1 MFRLIENIC
10 SKPVVIPEELD
21 PVLSQLLQ
29 GMLIKDPIQRMSL
42 VSVKNHNWCRKKH
55 VRSMEEVS
63 IGGTDPRHS
72 ISIIP
77 YLRCHHY
84 SDEDFQSEDEFF
96 TEHELNASRVAAS
109 GDSSASGGNEVEG
122 SDTAL
127 NKRSR
132 KSSKPTSCIN
142 VRSISNCKQS

>member
-1 MFRLIENIC
+1 
-10 SKPVVIPEELD
+10 
-21 PVLSQLLQ
+21 
-29 GMLIKDPIQRMSL
+29 MSL
-42 VSVKNHNWCRKKH
+42 LSVKNHNWCRKKH
-55 VRSMEEVS
+55 VRTMEEVP
-63 IGGTDPRHS
+63 IGGHDPRHS

-84 SDEDFQSEDEFF
+84 SEEDIQSEDEFF

-109 GDSSASGGNEVEG
+109 GDSSASGGNEVEAG

-127 NKRSR
+127 NKRRSR
-132 KSSKPTSCIN
+132 KNSKPTSCIN